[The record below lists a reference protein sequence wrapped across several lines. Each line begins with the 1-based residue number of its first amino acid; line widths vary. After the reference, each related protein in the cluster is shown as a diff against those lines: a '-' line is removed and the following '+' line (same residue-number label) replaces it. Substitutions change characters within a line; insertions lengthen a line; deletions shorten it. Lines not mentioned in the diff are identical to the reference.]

1 VLSFEFLALGCS
13 EAELSDLGRFKLDSS
28 PPSAHEEPLP
38 PNGDAFSEGDASP
51 DSLPGYGLCS
61 VLSFLLWDCSEAE
74 LSDLGRFKL
83 DGSPPSAHEEPLP
96 PNVDP
101 LSADDAFNINS
112 LADHSL
118 DEDTSSAGPA
128 NIAILASKL
137 LLKASILNS
146 ALYKKLK

>member
-1 VLSFEFLALGCS
+1 LSFFLG
-13 EAELSDLGRFKLDSS
+13 G
-28 PPSAHEEPLP
+28 
-38 PNGDAFSEGDASP
+38 
-51 DSLPGYGLCS
+51 
-61 VLSFLLWDCSEAE
+61 CSEAE

-83 DGSPPSAHEEPLP
+83 DGSSEEPLSPEEPLP

-118 DEDTSSAGPA
+118 DEDRSYAEPA
-128 NIAILASKL
+128 NISLLASKL

-146 ALYKKLK
+146 TLEKKLLK